1 MLYVGRETRHV
12 LIGRTQAQRCL
23 FVVFTLRGHAVRVI
37 SARDINKEERALQ
50 KKLLKLP
57 KFRTEDE
64 ERDFWATMDLAD
76 YFESKNFQAAS
87 FPNLKPTSRAIS
99 LRLPEPM
106 ILRLKERANER
117 HVPYQSLIKQYI
129 AEGLKT

>member
-1 MLYVGRETRHV
+1 M
-12 LIGRTQAQRCL
+12 
-23 FVVFTLRGHAVRVI
+23 
-37 SARDINKEERALQ
+37 

-57 KFRTEDE
+57 KFKTEDE
-64 ERDFWATMDLAD
+64 ERDFWAKIDLAD
-76 YFESKNFQAAS
+76 YFESKDFQAVS

-117 HVPYQSLIKQYI
+117 QVPYQALIKQYI

>member
-1 MLYVGRETRHV
+1 MKRP
-12 LIGRTQAQRCL
+12 
-23 FVVFTLRGHAVRVI
+23 
-37 SARDINKEERALQ
+37 
-50 KKLLKLP
+50 LKLP
-57 KFRTEDE
+57 KFKTEDA
-64 ERDFWATMDLAD
+64 ERDFWAKIDLAD
-76 YFESKNFQAAS
+76 YFESKDFQAVS

-99 LRLPEPM
+99 IRLSEPM